1 MDRPILMRRV
11 WWAGELALLAGSLFL
26 ATSLSSA
33 AEWQPI
39 LLVALLAAIY
49 FGGDRLN
56 SIVGDGILTPAHSAM
71 VLMMCLLGPAP
82 AVLFGAVAAT
92 TKSALRRLPASQWLA
107 NLASLTAYALAGSML
122 SRVFVGNIHAGLAH
136 GDVEYAVFGIG
147 VFVVSFVTI
156 SLNFLI
162 VAVDV
167 YIEEERPVGRQF
179 RESFLPLIPGHLT
192 SGVLAALLA
201 VAYTA
206 LGLLVLS
213 CGVLVLAI
221 FHYLTG
227 ALLRSE
233 DRAEKLEARTIHLAN
248 MQVGVLSMLMD
259 ALALRDPETSRHAT
273 AVARYAKTMALALDC
288 PEEEQEVIHTAALLH
303 DIGKFTWPDRI
314 LGAGEL
320 TDADWSTVRRHPQ
333 DGAALVGKLDGYG
346 PVADAILYHHE
357 RVDGGGYPAGLIA
370 GEIPLASRIIAICS
384 TYDTMVAR
392 DTHGPRMTPKDAIE
406 ELRRLASGQLDGELV
421 ETFIAL
427 IEREGPELIGE
438 ASDGYESELAFAS
451 RVRRMASP
459 SA

>member
-1 MDRPILMRRV
+1 MNRPILMKRL
-11 WWAGELALLAGSLFL
+11 WWGAEILIVLGSVLI
-26 ATSLSSA
+26 AASISSSE
-33 AEWQPI
+33 EWQPI

-71 VLMMCLLGPAP
+71 VLTMCLLGPAP
-82 AVLFGAVAAT
+82 AVLFGVVAAT
-92 TKSALRRLPASQWLA
+92 TKSALRRLPASHWLA
-107 NLASLTAYALAGSML
+107 NLASLTAYALVGSML
-122 SRVFVGNIHAGLAH
+122 SRLFVGDIHTTLAD
-136 GDVEYAVFGIG
+136 GSLNNAVFGID

-162 VAVDV
+162 VAIDV
-167 YIEEERPVGRQF
+167 YIEEERSVGRQF

-201 VAYTA
+201 VAYTG
-206 LGLLVLS
+206 LGLLVLC
-213 CGVLVLAI
+213 CGVLVLAV

-273 AVARYAKTMALALDC
+273 AVARYAKAMAIELNCSD
-288 PEEEQEVIHTAALLH
+288 EEQEVIHTSALLH
-303 DIGKFTWPDRI
+303 DIGKFTWSDNI
-314 LGAGEL
+314 LHAKEL
-320 TDADWSTVRRHPQ
+320 SDSDWNVIRRHPQ

-357 RVDGGGYPAGLIA
+357 RVDGGGYPARLIA

-384 TYDTMVAR
+384 TYDTMIAR
-392 DTHGPRMTPKDAIE
+392 ETHGPLMTPEDAAA
-406 ELRRLASGQLDGELV
+406 ELRRIAGLQLDGELV
-421 ETFIAL
+421 EVFITL
-427 IEREGPELIGE
+427 IEREGSDLVGE

-459 SA
+459 NA